1 MMVGLKLKMVVPK
14 WVEFQ
19 GERVI
24 KSPHGLVWLIII
36 VNASTENYV
45 ISMHYQIFE
54 TSPR

>member
-1 MMVGLKLKMVVPK
+1 VVPK